1 MGPISPCYD
10 CDVLRKET
18 MNYISEEIRGI
29 IQENG
34 LYESGH
40 M

>member
-1 MGPISPCYD
+1 MGPVGPCYD

-29 IQENG
+29 FQENV
-34 LYESGH
+34 LYESNYS
-40 M
+40 